1 MVLRERM
8 DAMEKQFTFV
18 PYTTNPLSYEARCK
32 RCDLTCIGQTG
43 WLHNWALNHAE
54 VCKLGEPR
62 SLVEVAVAI
71 RAARGNVQQTINLSV
86 EIADL
91 ILGNKEFDI
100 E

>member
-8 DAMEKQFTFV
+8 DKMEKQFSYV
-18 PYTTNPLSYEARCK
+18 PYTTNPLHYEVRCK
-32 RCDLTCIGQTG
+32 RCDLTCIGRPG
-43 WLHNWALNHAE
+43 WVHNWALNHAE
-54 VCKLGEPR
+54 CCKLDEPR
-62 SLVEVAVAI
+62 SLFEVAIAI
-71 RAARGNVQQTINLSV
+71 RAARGNVQKTINLSV

>member
-8 DAMEKQFTFV
+8 DKMAKQFSYV
-18 PYTTNPLSYEARCK
+18 PHTTNSLHYEAICK
-32 RCDLTCIGQTG
+32 RCHETCIGSPG
-43 WLHNWALNHAE
+43 WVHNWAMNHAE
-54 VCKLGEPR
+54 CCKLDEPR
-62 SLVEVAVAI
+62 SLFEVAIAI
-71 RAARGNVQQTINLSV
+71 RAARGNVQKTIDLSA